1 MAKKPTKAEIEN
13 EFLLDKIDPSA
24 NELEQTENSQADALK
39 EIEKCLPYTNQHKKF
54 DKFKLKGN

>member
-24 NELEQTENSQADALK
+24 NEPEQTENSRADALK
-39 EIEKCLPYTNQHKKF
+39 EIEKSLPYTNQHKKF